1 MLARASELFVRCFS
15 EPGTPLLASYSSTSW
30 TRSAP
35 GERVERLAA
44 QMTQVLVWSTNCS
57 QKWTEWRAEGESSSW
72 VPPIGKD
79 GVKVW
84 VSKVPWS
91 QVNPHSMYYQLDRIP
106 SNCRVDIIDPAVLR
120 PGRLQ
125 KILFVDLPS
134 ESGRED
140 ILKALTKNGTKPRMS
155 ADVDLRFVA
164 RHPKATSFSGTATYS
179 SFSIYSFCRSMS
191 IDCNSS
197 VSLKVFLRG

>member
-1 MLARASELFVRCFS
+1 MESLKQFYKPVTRGTSELLLSEKNITRVALKVDHFFSMLARASELFVRCFS

-79 GVKVW
+79 GGQGFG
-84 VSKVPWS
+84 VPRFLGPRLTLI
-91 QVNPHSMYYQLDRIP
+91 VVRTTLF
-106 SNCRVDIIDPAVLR
+106 LLFK
-120 PGRLQ
+120 GR
-125 KILFVDLPS
+125 
-134 ESGRED
+134 
-140 ILKALTKNGTKPRMS
+140 
-155 ADVDLRFVA
+155 
-164 RHPKATSFSGTATYS
+164 
-179 SFSIYSFCRSMS
+179 CRSA
-191 IDCNSS
+191 
-197 VSLKVFLRG
+197 